1 MKRTIGLLTATGI
14 VVANMIG
21 SGVFI
26 TSGIIAGM
34 LPNSM
39 WVIACWIFGGFLA
52 LTGSLCY
59 SELATRMPVEGGE
72 YAYLHKLYH
81 PVVGFLSGWTSFIVG
96 FSAPIAGSAI
106 GFSEYLYSGM
116 DISTNMDPTVLLLLK
131 KVTSVFIV
139 LLFTVIHYH
148 GIKRGASI
156 QNLLVFFKIILILS
170 IILIGFSFGSTD
182 LGNLALSF
190 NPGEGASGFSY
201 GTAMMLVMF
210 SYSGWN
216 ASAYIAGEIKN
227 PEKNISRS
235 LIIGTFIV
243 FSLYI
248 GLNVFFL
255 SSIPYKSIGDEIAIG
270 EAAVTTVLGVS
281 AGKIVSVII
290 SIMLLSSISAFV
302 MIGPRIYYAMA
313 MDDLFFSFAKKIHP
327 KYNVPSRSIAIQGV
341 LAVIFVVFSS
351 IEQLLVYLYYA
362 LNVFPFLAVIGLF
375 IARKRNINS
384 GSYYK
389 VPGYPV
395 IPVIFLVCTLYLAII
410 AFINRPVESSAA
422 IITILIGIP
431 LYYLW
436 ARFKK

>member
-1 MKRTIGLLTATGI
+1 MKRTVNLPTATGI

-34 LPNSM
+34 LPSSI
-39 WVIACWIFGGFLA
+39 WVILCWVFGGFLA
-52 LTGSLCY
+52 LLGSLCY

-116 DISTNMDPTVLLLLK
+116 SVSGSLDPSVLLLLK
-131 KVTSVFIV
+131 KATSVFIV
-139 LLFTVIHYH
+139 LLFTGIHYH
-148 GIKRGASI
+148 GIKKGASI
-156 QNLLVFFKIILILS
+156 QNSLVVFKIILIVS
-170 IILIGFSFGSTD
+170 IIIIGFSFGSTEI
-182 LGNLALSF
+182 GNLGISF
-190 NPGEGASGFSY
+190 NSENGSSGFAY

-235 LIIGTFIV
+235 LIIGTLIV
-243 FSLYI
+243 FLLYL

-255 SSIPYKSIGDEIAIG
+255 SSISYDIIGDEIAIG
-270 EAAVTTVLGVS
+270 EAAVSTVLGDS
-281 AGKIVSVII
+281 TGSIVSII
-290 SIMLLSSISAFV
+290 IAIMLLSSISAFV

-313 MDDLFFSFAKKIHP
+313 RDGLFFSFAKRIHP
-327 KYNVPSRSIAIQGV
+327 KYNVPSRSIVIQGI
-341 LAVIFVVFSS
+341 LAVAFVLFSS

-362 LNVFPFLAVIGLF
+362 LNIFPLLAVIGLF
-375 IARKRNINS
+375 IARKRNISAGNH
-384 GSYYK
+384 YK
-389 VPGYPV
+389 VPAYPI
-395 IPVIFLVCTLYLAII
+395 IPLIFLACTLYLAII
-410 AFINRPVESSAA
+410 AFINRPVESAAA
-422 IITILIGIP
+422 ILTILIGIP

-436 ARFKK
+436 IRFKD